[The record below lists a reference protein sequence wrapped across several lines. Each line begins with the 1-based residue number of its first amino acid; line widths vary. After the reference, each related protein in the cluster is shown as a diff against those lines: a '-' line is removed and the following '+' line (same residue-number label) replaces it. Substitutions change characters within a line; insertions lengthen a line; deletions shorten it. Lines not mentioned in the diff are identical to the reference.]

1 MFSKVFGNRKKYEL
15 KSDSEALL
23 FKPVV
28 HSSHDAF
35 IIIKNSDRVIFT
47 NHMMKKLVMIK
58 NGTTLDDL
66 QDIILF
72 YTPVMKDWSPLSV
85 LIDYHDKNND
95 PETTIF
101 VGSKIRYDRDEIDGL
116 SIQIKSV
123 RNEDEKGDTYHI
135 VTIYSPLDRSKT
147 TMDVYHNTL
156 TGLPNQ
162 NRAFADISVLTANT
176 SPNNK
181 FAIIIMEMDNFAKI
195 RSMTGYKEMNNLIVL
210 LANRLKDLSK
220 EDRYSV
226 YHLIHENFLILVKG
240 VNSSA
245 EIYDAADHINAVIE
259 PIRGMNPVNRHISF
273 SMGVSKFPQQATL
286 DSLLDSA
293 YNALSEAKEMG
304 DGKLVIA
311 KAEQKK
317 LSSRDLLTAS
327 DIKEAL
333 ENNHIK
339 LYFQPIINQ
348 PHFNIAGA
356 EVLIRWHH
364 PEKGII
370 FPDSFIP
377 LAERN
382 GMIVDIGV
390 YVLSNALKQLYNWK
404 TFGFKPIELAVNLSA
419 RDLESDEFL
428 TNLKGLMEKYDISPF
443 KLKCEVTESASMVN
457 PANTHKKLLAL
468 KEMGIK
474 ISLDDFG
481 TGYSSFAYLA
491 DFPIDSLKI
500 DKSFIQDLNTN
511 EKHRNIV
518 SSMVKL
524 AHTLGM
530 NVIAEGVERK
540 SDVESLMEYGTD
552 FFQGYY
558 FSKPV
563 PLLEFQHLM
572 KNGLNIKN

>member
-1 MFSKVFGNRKKYEL
+1 MFSKVFGSRKKYEL
-15 KSDSEALL
+15 ESESEALL
-23 FKPVV
+23 FKPVAN
-28 HSSHDAF
+28 SSHDAF

-47 NHMMKKLVMIK
+47 NHMMKKLVMIR

-72 YTPVMKDWSPLSV
+72 YTPVMKDWSHLSV
-85 LIDYHDKNND
+85 LIDYHDRNND

-101 VGSKIRYDRDEIDGL
+101 VGSKIRYGRDEIDGL

-123 RNEDEKGDTYHI
+123 QKEDDKGDKYHI
-135 VTIYSPLDRSKT
+135 ITIYSPLDRSKT

-176 SPNNK
+176 SSDNK

-226 YHLIHENFLILVKG
+226 YHLIHENFLILVKDI
-240 VNSSA
+240 NSSA
-245 EIYDAADHINAVIE
+245 DIYDAADHINAVIE

-273 SMGVSKFPQQATL
+273 SMGVSKFPQQSTL

-364 PEKGII
+364 PDKGII

-390 YVLSNALKQLYNWK
+390 YVLSNALKQLHNWK

-428 TNLKGLMEKYDISPF
+428 TNLKGLMGKYDISPF

-457 PANTHKKLLAL
+457 PANTHKKLIAL

-530 NVIAEGVERK
+530 SVIAEGVERK

-558 FSKPV
+558 FSKPI
-563 PLLEFQHLM
+563 PLLEFQHMM
-572 KNGLNIKN
+572 KNGLNIKK

>member
-1 MFSKVFGNRKKYEL
+1 MFSKVFGSRKKYEL
-15 KSDSEALL
+15 DNESKALL
-23 FKPVV
+23 FQSITN
-28 HSSHDAF
+28 SSHDAV
-35 IIIKNSDRVIFT
+35 IIIKDKERVVFT
-47 NHMMKKLVMIK
+47 NHTMKKLIMIK
-58 NGTTLDDL
+58 NGTILDDL
-66 QDIILF
+66 QNIILF
-72 YTPVMKDWSPLSV
+72 YTPVMKDWSPLST
-85 LIDYHDKNND
+85 LIKYHDKTNE
-95 PETTIF
+95 PETSIF
-101 VGSKIRYDRDEIDGL
+101 VGSKIKFEKKEIDGL
-116 SIQIKSV
+116 SMQIKSV
-123 RNEDEKGDTYHI
+123 HNEERDEVYHI
-135 VTIYSPLDRSKT
+135 LVIHSPLDKHST
-147 TMDVYHNTL
+147 NIDIYHNTL

-176 SPNNK
+176 SPDNK

-195 RSMTGYKEMNNLIVL
+195 RSMTGYKEMNNLIIL
-210 LANRLKDLSK
+210 LANRLKELSK
-220 EDRYSV
+220 DEKYQV
-226 YHLIHENFLILVKG
+226 YHLLHENFLVLAKG
-240 VNSSA
+240 INSSK
-245 EIYDAADHINAVIE
+245 EIYDTADHINAMIE
-259 PIRGMNPVNRHISF
+259 PIRNLNPIYKHINF
-273 SMGVSKFPQQATL
+273 SMGVSKFPQQITL

-293 YNALSEAKEMG
+293 YNALSEAKELG
-304 DGKLVIA
+304 EGKLVIA
-311 KAEQKK
+311 KPEQKK
-317 LSSRDLLTAS
+317 SSVRDILTAS

-339 LYFQPIINQ
+339 LYYQPIIDQ
-348 PHFNIAGA
+348 PNFNVVGA
-356 EVLIRWHH
+356 ETLIRWHH

-390 YVLSNALKQLYNWK
+390 YVLSHALKQLHNWK
-404 TFGFKPIELAVNLSA
+404 RFGFKPIELSVNLSA
-419 RDLESDEFL
+419 RDLENEEFL
-428 TNLKGLMEKYDISPF
+428 SNIKALMDKYDIDPF
-443 KLKCEVTESASMVN
+443 KLKCEVTESASMIN
-457 PANTHKKLLAL
+457 PANTHKKLMAL

-500 DKSFIQDLNTN
+500 DKSFIMDLNTN

-540 SDVESLMEYGTD
+540 SDVETLMEYGTD

-563 PLLEFQHLM
+563 PLLEFQHIL
-572 KNGLNIKN
+572 KNGVDVK